1 MLVDLEDDIETVVDN
16 EGTNSDEGTKD
27 EHHAGV
33 EVEQTATP
41 PPRVTWR
48 HSSFAPGWYLPRCEL
63 SVPRTCMATFLP
75 HCKYPPA

>member
-48 HSSFAPGWYLPRCEL
+48 P
-63 SVPRTCMATFLP
+63 
-75 HCKYPPA
+75 